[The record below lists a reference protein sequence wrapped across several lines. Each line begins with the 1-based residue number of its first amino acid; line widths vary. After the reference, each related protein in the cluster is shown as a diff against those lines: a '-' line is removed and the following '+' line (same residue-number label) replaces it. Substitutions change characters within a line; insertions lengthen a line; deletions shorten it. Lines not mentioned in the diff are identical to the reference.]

1 MPRPLSE
8 LNLSENQELTF
19 ELALAIIIRKRR
31 IELGMSQEEVADD
44 VLGQSHISMLER
56 GVREIGMGRFIV
68 LARKLKMEPDE
79 LLRKVVEMVESMG
92 KSDTSK

>member
-1 MPRPLSE
+1 
-8 LNLSENQELTF
+8 
-19 ELALAIIIRKRR
+19 
-31 IELGMSQEEVADD
+31 MSQEEVADD

>member
-44 VLGQSHISMLER
+44 VLGQSHISQLER
-56 GVREIGMGRFIV
+56 GQREVGMRRFIV

-92 KSDTSK
+92 KSD